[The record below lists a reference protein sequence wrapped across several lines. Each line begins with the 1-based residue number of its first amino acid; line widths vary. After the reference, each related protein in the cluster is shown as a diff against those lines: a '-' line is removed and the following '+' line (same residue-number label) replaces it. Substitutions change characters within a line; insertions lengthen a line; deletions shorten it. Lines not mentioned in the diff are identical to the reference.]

1 VPRCPRLV
9 YLRPR
14 QALDLINRCD
24 VAVTA
29 RLEPVE
35 PRVTVLF
42 ASPYFQREV
51 RHEDQQE
58 QPYSYPDSGGEVHF
72 QVSSAGSVQA

>member
-1 VPRCPRLV
+1 MRLC
-9 YLRPR
+9 

-35 PRVTVLF
+35 PRVTVLL
-42 ASPYFQREV
+42 APPYFQHEV
-51 RHEDQQE
+51 RHEDQQK
-58 QPYSYPDSGGEVHF
+58 QRYSYPNSGDEVHF
-72 QVSSAGSVQA
+72 QISSAGSVQA